1 MGPGGG
7 DLRPALRRCTH
18 LDPEVFAAQHWSRRP
33 LLARAEDT
41 GESFSDLLTLA
52 DVDELL
58 SRRGLRTPFIRIAK
72 DGAVVDPKR
81 FTTSG
86 GAGAEIADQ
95 VSSDAV
101 LRLFADGSTVVLQ
114 GLHRLW
120 PPLIE
125 FADQLAADLGHPTQ
139 VNAYVTP
146 PSSRG
151 FSPHYDVHD
160 VFVLQVAGEKHWRI
174 HEPVLPDPLRTQ
186 PWNDR
191 AAAVAAAAEREP
203 VVDAVLRPGDA
214 LYLPR
219 GYLHS
224 AVALGQTSAHLT
236 IGVHPVTRWA
246 AAEQA
251 LDLVRVLAADDR
263 ELRRSLPVGL
273 DLADLATLR
282 DDVATVVGA
291 LKEWLDRV
299 DPDQV
304 ADRVRERTWG
314 QVRPEPVAPLAQAT
328 AAAALSP
335 DTVLRLRR
343 RLRCTLRPAPDD
355 PVSGDRASDDRAS
368 DDRVVLLGGR
378 RRHEFPAT
386 TRPALAELLAAGELK
401 VADLPGLDA
410 DDRLTLAR
418 RLVTE
423 SVAVVADASLPGGH
437 GAGGAVDGVP
447 ATAPEPGPHAPGAP
461 ATDAG
466 GDDGER
472 ADALGTG
479 S

>member
-1 MGPGGG
+1 M
-7 DLRPALRRCTH
+7 
-18 LDPEVFAAQHWSRRP
+18 
-33 LLARAEDT
+33 
-41 GESFSDLLTLA
+41 
-52 DVDELL
+52 
-58 SRRGLRTPFIRIAK
+58 
-72 DGAVVDPKR
+72 
-81 FTTSG
+81 
-86 GAGAEIADQ
+86 ADQ

-101 LRLFADGSTVVLQ
+101 LRLFAEGSTVVLQ

-160 VFVLQVAGEKHWRI
+160 VFVLQVAGEKHWTI
-174 HEPVLPDPLRTQ
+174 HEPVLDEPLRTQ
-186 PWNDR
+186 PWTDR
-191 AAAVAAAAEREP
+191 AAEVAAAAEREP
-203 VVDAVLRPGDA
+203 VIDEVLRPGDA

-236 IGVHPVTRWA
+236 IGVHSVTRWSA
-246 AAEQA
+246 VESA
-251 LDLVRVLAADDR
+251 LDLVRTLAAEDR
-263 ELRRSLPVGL
+263 ELRRSLPLGV
-273 DLADLATLR
+273 DLADPASVR
-282 DDVATVVGA
+282 DDVGAVVTA
-291 LKEWLDRV
+291 LQEWLGRV

-304 ADRVRERTWG
+304 ADRVRGRTWA

-328 AAAALSP
+328 AAAALTP
-335 DTVLRLRR
+335 DSVLRLRR
-343 RLRCTLRPAPDD
+343 RLRASLREGT
-355 PVSGDRASDDRAS
+355 GDR
-368 DDRVVLLGGR
+368 VTLLGGR
-378 RRHEFPAT
+378 RSHEFPAA
-386 TRPALAELLAAGELK
+386 TRPALAALLATGELK
-401 VADLPGLDA
+401 VADLTGLDPA
-410 DDRLTLAR
+410 DQLTLAR

-423 SVAVVADASLPGGH
+423 SIAVVAGAHVDGGP
-437 GAGGAVDGVP
+437 DGVP
-447 ATAPEPGPHAPGAP
+447 ATAPEPGPIGPGAP
-461 ATDAG
+461 APDAG

>member
-1 MGPGGG
+1 M
-7 DLRPALRRCTH
+7 RRCTH
-18 LDPEVFAAQHWSRRP
+18 LDPAVFAQEYWSRRP

-41 GESFSDLLTLA
+41 GESFTDLLTLTA
-52 DVDELL
+52 VDELL
-58 SRRGLRTPFIRIAK
+58 SRRGLRTPFLRIAK
-72 DGAVVDPKR
+72 DGAVVDPTR

-86 GAGAEIADQ
+86 GAGAEVADQ

-125 FADQLAADLGHPTQ
+125 FADSLAADLGHPTQ

-160 VFVLQVAGEKHWRI
+160 VFVLQVAGEKHWTI
-174 HEPVLPDPLRTQ
+174 HAPVIDDPLRTQ
-186 PWNDR
+186 PWTDR

-203 VVDAVLRPGDA
+203 VIDAVLRPGDA

-236 IGVHPVTRWA
+236 IGVHSVTRWA
-246 AAEQA
+246 AAESA
-251 LDLVRVLAADDR
+251 LDLVRVLAAEDR
-263 ELRRSLPVGL
+263 ELRRSLPLGL
-273 DLADLATLR
+273 DLSDPASVR
-282 DDVATVVGA
+282 DDVRTVVAA
-291 LKEWLDRV
+291 LHEWLGRV
-299 DPDQV
+299 DPDEV
-304 ADRVRERTWG
+304 ADRVRSRTWA

-343 RLRCTLRPAPDD
+343 RLRCSLRDAPATAD
-355 PVSGDRASDDRAS
+355 GE
-368 DDRVVLLGGR
+368 RVALLAGR
-378 RRHEFPAT
+378 RRLEFPAS
-386 TRPALAELLAAGELK
+386 TRDALTGLLATGEAK
-401 VADLPGLDA
+401 VADLAGLDA
-410 DDRLTLAR
+410 DDQLTLAR

-423 SVAVVADASLPGGH
+423 SVALVPDTAVQGADGG
-437 GAGGAVDGVP
+437 VDGVP
-447 ATAPEPGPHAPGAP
+447 ASAPEPGPTGPGAP
-461 ATDAG
+461 APDAG